1 MDDTQMAQEWCNDHK
16 SFQGRQSLMLLL
28 LLQGRRNVKNL
39 GGEGDNSS
47 VYIYIYIAGMIFPSP
62 WNRVNIYKGISL
74 EEMLL
79 CKSELLAKSCESLN
93 FLRQVYQ
100 KQLEC
105 HLMLFCIDRTALACY
120 DYIQIFCFL

>member
-1 MDDTQMAQEWCNDHK
+1 MTPRWLK
-16 SFQGRQSLMLLL
+16 SGVTTTKVFKAANHSCYFCYCRVAGMS
-28 LLQGRRNVKNL
+28 KIL
-39 GGEGDNSS
+39 GGRGTIQ

-105 HLMLFCIDRTALACY
+105 HLMLICIDRTALACY